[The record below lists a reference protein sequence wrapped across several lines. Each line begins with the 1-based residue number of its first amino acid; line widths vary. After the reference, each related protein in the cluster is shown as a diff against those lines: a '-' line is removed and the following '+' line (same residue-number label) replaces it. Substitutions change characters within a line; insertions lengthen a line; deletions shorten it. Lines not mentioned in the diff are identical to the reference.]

1 MAGKALVWDETGKR
15 TYETGV
21 ENVALYV
28 MNDTGAY
35 GEGVAWN
42 GVTGITESPS
52 GAETTSLY
60 ADDIKYLTLISAEEY
75 GFTIEAYG
83 SPEEFDVCDGMASL
97 AKGVSVR
104 QQSRKP
110 FGLAYKT
117 KLGNDVKGTDYGYKL
132 HIIYGA
138 QASPSE
144 KGYSTINDSPEAI
157 TLSWEATTTPINVT
171 GHKATAHIEIDSTKI
186 EGDKLQ
192 KIEEALFGSATAAPK
207 LLLPDEIVHMATA
220 A

>member
-1 MAGKALVWDETGKR
+1 MAGNALVWDETGKR

-28 MNDTGAY
+28 MDDTGTY

-83 SPEEFDVCDGMASL
+83 SPEEFDACDGMAEL
-97 AKGVSVR
+97 TKGVSVR

-132 HIIYGA
+132 HLIYGA

-186 EGDKLQ
+186 DPAKLQ
-192 KIEEALFGSATAAPK
+192 KLEDALFGGTAKPK
-207 LLLPDEIVHMATA
+207 LLLPDEIVQTVNAG
-220 A
+220 